1 MKLSQQ
7 RKNLGNRLTWL
18 LLALI
23 CIAAGWTVT
32 VSATQGTPAEQFAQE
47 TPDTPAG
54 EPSPASVEAVAS
66 DPDFSTIDDPLNGDY
81 VLYTVDDLVISR
93 SEAQNS
99 SAVNGYEYNYILKTA
114 NSSIASQEQSQVSVM
129 NCYVTASG
137 NRNPQMTRV
146 GRLWELPSDVIVTLG
161 ASDNAQGSTCQAP
174 FPSTEASLLLTVTDS
189 SGNNHRAGVTS
200 TDQNGNTVYPAG
212 LNTAVAMGDFTQ
224 DNYQDL
230 VIMTN
235 AGMLVATAKDVND
248 FSQGIKFGP
257 FTPMPKGG
265 LAAAADPVSG
275 DFNGDGLPD
284 LAWIGGGIVHYATVC
299 PGGEAAA
306 GSLCAG
312 KKPLTVL
319 IDPLNSQAT
328 QHGPV
333 AGSCRHSVMA
343 LAAGN
348 FSGTFNDDLVILDCQ
363 NSDEIHARW
372 FMYNADM
379 SVVNGAAF
387 ASKVLW
393 DGFYSPS
400 DVYAQTVN
408 LDWFGAKDQVA
419 FAVGAATDVSGL
431 CGQRPEIMQEKV
443 GVITFQDNAMTS
455 ADSTGRQSS
464 DCNSSINPSNPP
476 AWVDGLAAGYF
487 AAFDIGSS
495 AAPSRQLATMLN
507 DGHVRIYTVD
517 PSSGFKPAL
526 ASETPLDFPKFNFRC
541 CSNDANRLNWLS
553 AGDYQGRSVRLGP
566 PSIVEVASQSQASI
580 ILSAPP
586 MHVDYILPAVAT
598 GSDWEV
604 VNLSALPGN
613 DNYSSSFTMSATST
627 NQSSDT
633 NTTSYTYATTVKE
646 GAKFSLAGPFEGTST
661 SLTHSATQKKESVNE
676 TYTFTQNE
684 FKYDASTT
692 TGWGDEIWTDEAS
705 YYLYMYPVIGET
717 VCPDSIPTC
726 TPDQEQP
733 LYLTFSGPSSSGTG
747 PAPGSTTE
755 WYQPIQEP
763 GNIFSYPW
771 SLAML
776 QQQLPDRVDP
786 TPLSKPEFY
795 YTDTSGSEVT
805 VDWSTVNQKDE
816 TTGVTNTFSSE
827 TAFSQSVGGKG
838 AIVEGGAEFS
848 LDVSGS
854 TAISNLNKSS
864 SSLGASMGIA
874 IHRTGNFRVPP
885 LYTYRVEP
893 YIFGRQEPAN
903 YLDNLDLTEP
913 NTTFGPLQTAYVVNP
928 KDSNA
933 GSWWSTSPY
942 TKDFD
947 VALNH
952 PVRWNPTTGGDG
964 LNCITSV
971 YPAVCLEFNPPYLD
985 DLWNSEFHW
994 MRGLQVTVN
1003 SDQGPQRIDAVAGD
1017 EVFLQ
1022 ARVYNY
1028 SFKNMPAGS
1037 EIQVRFYRQ
1046 QIDPQTKDLL
1056 GNSVLIQQVS
1066 AAPLPGFGSQ
1076 SGAPNYSIVGTSMD
1090 TSALGGTYQ
1099 YFWVLVWVEDSA
1111 GNMISELPGHGLSA
1125 KPGSLATIADVPL
1138 EEVTLDG
1145 VTSTFSNNV
1154 GYLHQVFYIASEVTT
1169 APPTADPVLSINNV
1183 QISPATP
1190 EPGERVI
1197 VSADIFSIGSPA
1209 EAVHVRLFPSVAEWQ
1224 AHRADP
1230 AQLQPKPFDVEL
1242 LPFIAGGESDRL
1254 EVPYQTNA
1262 CGKQEVLIVARSAAT
1277 DDVTTATTT
1286 FDNGPCMVYYPVMP
1300 IQSYK

>member
-1 MKLSQQ
+1 MILS
-7 RKNLGNRLTWL
+7 
-18 LLALI
+18 
-23 CIAAGWTVT
+23 C
-32 VSATQGTPAEQFAQE
+32 
-47 TPDTPAG
+47 
-54 EPSPASVEAVAS
+54 
-66 DPDFSTIDDPLNGDY
+66 
-81 VLYTVDDLVISR
+81 
-93 SEAQNS
+93 
-99 SAVNGYEYNYILKTA
+99 
-114 NSSIASQEQSQVSVM
+114 SIAR
-129 NCYVTASG
+129 T
-137 NRNPQMTRV
+137 T
-146 GRLWELPSDVIVTLG
+146 T
-161 ASDNAQGSTCQAP
+161 
-174 FPSTEASLLLTVTDS
+174 
-189 SGNNHRAGVTS
+189 
-200 TDQNGNTVYPAG
+200 
-212 LNTAVAMGDFTQ
+212 
-224 DNYQDL
+224 
-230 VIMTN
+230 
-235 AGMLVATAKDVND
+235 
-248 FSQGIKFGP
+248 
-257 FTPMPKGG
+257 
-265 LAAAADPVSG
+265 
-275 DFNGDGLPD
+275 
-284 LAWIGGGIVHYATVC
+284 
-299 PGGEAAA
+299 
-306 GSLCAG
+306 
-312 KKPLTVL
+312 
-319 IDPLNSQAT
+319 
-328 QHGPV
+328 
-333 AGSCRHSVMA
+333 
-343 LAAGN
+343 
-348 FSGTFNDDLVILDCQ
+348 
-363 NSDEIHARW
+363 EIHARW
-372 FMYNADM
+372 FKFNTDM
-379 SVVNGAAF
+379 SVIGGTASATETLLKDVSTPSEVF
-387 ASKVLW
+387 AQ
-393 DGFYSPS
+393 
-400 DVYAQTVN
+400 AVN
-408 LDWFGAKDQVA
+408 LDWFGAIDQVA
-419 FAVGAATDVSGL
+419 FVIGGMMPDSGPFG
-431 CGQRPEIMQEKV
+431 CVHIADRRSTETV
-443 GVITFQDNAMTS
+443 GVISFEESAMTS
-455 ADSTGRQSS
+455 AMTSVTTTGYQGACQE
-464 DCNSSINPSNPP
+464 DFNYNDPP
-476 AWVDGLAAGYF
+476 PLIDGFATGYF
-487 AAFDIGSS
+487 AAFDIDSTEV
-495 AAPSRQLATMLN
+495 PSKQLATMLN
-507 DGHVRIYTVD
+507 TGDVRIYNVD
-517 PSSGFKPAL
+517 TPDNGFTPAL
-526 ASETPLDFPKFNFRC
+526 ASDTAINSSLGLNYKNE
-541 CSNDANRLNWLS
+541 SNDANRLNWLS

-598 GSDWEV
+598 GSNWEV

-661 SLTHSATQKKESVNE
+661 SLTHSAMQKKESVNE

-684 FKYDASTT
+684 YKYDASTT

-755 WYQPIQEP
+755 WYQPIYEP

-805 VDWSTVNQKDE
+805 VNWSTVNQKDE

-903 YLDNLDLTEP
+903 YLDNLDLTEA

-1066 AAPLPGFGSQ
+1066 AAPLPGFDSQ
-1076 SGAPNYSIVGTSMD
+1076 SGAPNYSLVGTNLD
-1090 TSALGGTYQ
+1090 TSALGGTYH

-1125 KPGSLATIADVPL
+1125 KPGSLATIANAPL

-1154 GYLHQVFYIASEVTT
+1154 GYLHQVFYIAPEVTT
-1169 APPTADPVLSINNV
+1169 APPTADPVLSIADAEV
-1183 QISPATP
+1183 TPATP
-1190 EPGERVI
+1190 TPAGRVI
-1197 VSADIFSIGSPA
+1197 VGVDIVSGDVPA
-1209 EAVHVRLFPSVAEWQ
+1209 EHVNVQFYPSAQAWQ
-1224 AHRADP
+1224 AHKDDP
-1230 AQLQPKPFDVEL
+1230 TQPKPRPFDVEV
-1242 LPFIAGGESDRL
+1242 LPYIGANESVHI
-1254 EVPYQTNA
+1254 EVPYRTNA
-1262 CGKQEVLIVARSAAT
+1262 CGKQEILIAAKAARA
-1277 DDVTTATTT
+1277 DDVSTGTVTY
-1286 FDNGPCMVYYPVMP
+1286 DNGPCLVYFPVMP
-1300 IQSYK
+1300 IKSLE